1 MIVPWN
7 VNPHFSPWYETD
19 PDCAQYMR
27 HSCSLFEM
35 IQAVWLDT
43 TEDDIANGCH
53 EYCIVRMQ
61 IDIEDYYNEEQE
73 IYVNAYGY
81 TLNGLWEEY
90 GYDALDIIAECILE
104 TEILNDAYVID
115 EADTFFEAKEKI
127 KKIIKEDD

>member
-1 MIVPWN
+1 MFTPW
-7 VNPHFSPWYETD
+7 HETD

-61 IDIEDYYNEEQE
+61 IDVDDYAEEFDD
-73 IYVNAYGY
+73 YLSAYGY
-81 TLNGLWEEY
+81 TRDGVWEEY
-90 GYDALDIIAECILE
+90 GDDAIDIIAECILE
-104 TEILNDAYVID
+104 TEILNDTYVID
-115 EADTFFEAKEKI
+115 DADTFFEAKEKI
-127 KKIIKEDD
+127 LKIIGGENNDSQ